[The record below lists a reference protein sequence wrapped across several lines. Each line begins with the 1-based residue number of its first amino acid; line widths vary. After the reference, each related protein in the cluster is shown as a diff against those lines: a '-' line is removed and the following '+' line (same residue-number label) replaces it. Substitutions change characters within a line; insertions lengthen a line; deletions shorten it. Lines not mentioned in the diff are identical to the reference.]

1 MYAATAAGCGE
12 FDEAEAAWWNDCYR
26 AALAAQAAASQVADR
41 YAHQML
47 SDEEEAASPGI
58 KHSVCSPQKGTAM
71 LQVAR
76 EDAAAKTAPDATGR
90 TREPDTREPEVAS
103 PVGVVGLAL
112 ARAGNAL
119 AQASGSSGPQLR

>member
-47 SDEEEAASPGI
+47 SDEEAASPGI